1 MRDQK
6 LQAERTS
13 RVSIICV
20 DCRFPLWLNLNLSD
34 RPDIL
39 AGLAHSQFSKA
50 RTDDRTHRGL
60 KKLIQKAARLC
71 IDFLKPP
78 RGRRRDGAK
87 NENLDSKER
96 EPESETQQMTENV
109 EKTRRRLAREARR
122 HAWRGRGVSVS
133 TGGGEGL

>member
-60 KKLIQKAARLC
+60 KRLIQMAARIC
-71 IDFLKPP
+71 IDFFKPRKGQKARP
-78 RGRRRDGAK
+78 
-87 NENLDSKER
+87 SKKR
-96 EPESETQQMTENV
+96 
-109 EKTRRRLAREARR
+109 
-122 HAWRGRGVSVS
+122 
-133 TGGGEGL
+133 